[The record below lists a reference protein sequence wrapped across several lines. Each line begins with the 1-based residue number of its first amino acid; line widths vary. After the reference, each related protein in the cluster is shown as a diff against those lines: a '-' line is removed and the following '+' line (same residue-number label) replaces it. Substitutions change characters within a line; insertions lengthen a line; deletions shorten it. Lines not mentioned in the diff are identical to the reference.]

1 MHARAMTHLILLYAG
16 EELLFGESQRV
27 MPGLIDTI
35 MCGCGGNVY
44 AVAVTSHRIIIQHDK
59 RYVATLSMT

>member
-1 MHARAMTHLILLYAG
+1 MTHLILLYAG

-44 AVAVTSHRIIIQHDK
+44 AVAGTSHRIIIQHDK